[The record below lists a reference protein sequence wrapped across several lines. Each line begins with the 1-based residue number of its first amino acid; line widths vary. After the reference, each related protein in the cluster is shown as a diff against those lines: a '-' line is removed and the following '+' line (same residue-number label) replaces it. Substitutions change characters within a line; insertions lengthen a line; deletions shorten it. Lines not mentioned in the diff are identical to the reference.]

1 MKKTL
6 FRQLITYML
15 IFGIVLSVLSYFV
28 IEFYFD
34 DYYYSRQ
41 ERSLINS
48 ADYLIK
54 TYDSDGLT
62 ALKNILDE
70 YSAEK
75 GLSIHFL
82 DAGTQTVYGSFLQG
96 AGRQNIAA
104 LFNSTNIGK
113 IFISSTTGQ
122 GASNNWVSYLAEAGD
137 GSLLLTRISYS
148 SMDAV
153 VAIVRTFFV
162 FFGIT
167 LAVLFIIF
175 AFFFS
180 QSMSRPLKELNSI
193 AAQMGDLDFSLK
205 YTGTREDE
213 IGKLG
218 ATLNSLTSKLE
229 NTITQLKSELTKEKS
244 LEKMRTQFTA
254 QVSHELQTPLSV
266 IKGYSEALLDNLY
279 SKGETAK
286 VYEILLNEAHKISN
300 MVDDLLDLSQ
310 MESGV
315 FIARKES
322 FSLYSLIR
330 KIYDRYTLLSRE
342 ENFSIGLKS
351 DYPERKMFFGDPLRI
366 EQAVRNILSNAIKH
380 TKPGGQIMMELVHKD
395 STTRI
400 SISNQGEKI
409 ADDDINHIFD
419 SYYQG
424 KNHRGGTGLGLSITR
439 HIINLHGGTV
449 AASNTNDG
457 VALEIL
463 LP

>member
-6 FRQLITYML
+6 FRQLIAYML
-15 IFGIVLSVLSYFV
+15 IFGIALGVLSYLV

-34 DYYYSRQ
+34 DYYYARQ

-48 ADYLIK
+48 ADYLIR
-54 TYDSDGLT
+54 TYDLGGLA
-62 ALKNILDE
+62 ALLDILDE

-75 GLSIHFL
+75 GLSVHFL

-96 AGRQNIAA
+96 AGRQNISA
-104 LFNSTNIGK
+104 LFNASNIGK

-122 GASNNWVSYLAEAGD
+122 GSPNNWISYLAAADD
-137 GSLLLTRISYS
+137 GGLLLTRISYS

-153 VAIVRTFFV
+153 VSIVRTFFLL
-162 FFGIT
+162 FGIS
-167 LAVLFIIF
+167 LAVLFILF

-180 QSMSRPLKELNSI
+180 RSMSRPLKELNSI
-193 AAQMGDLDFSLK
+193 AAQMGHLDFSLK
-205 YTGTREDE
+205 YTGNREDE
-213 IGKLG
+213 IGELG
-218 ATLNSLTSKLE
+218 TTLNMLTAKLE
-229 NTITQLKSELTKEKS
+229 NTINQLKSELTKEKS

-266 IKGYSEALLDNLY
+266 IKGYSEALIDNLY
-279 SKGETAK
+279 SKGETAA
-286 VYEILLNEAHKISN
+286 VYEILLNEAQKISD

-322 FSLYSLIR
+322 FSIYSLMK
-330 KIYDRYTLLSRE
+330 KIFDRYSLLSRE
-342 ENFSIGLKS
+342 ENFTIEFKS
-351 DYPERKMFFGDPLRI
+351 DYPEGKMFFGDPLRI

-380 TKPGGQIMMELVHKD
+380 TKSGGRIMMELVLKD
-395 STTRI
+395 GTT
-400 SISNQGEKI
+400 SITVSNQGEKI
-409 ADDDINHIFD
+409 ADDDMNHIFD

-449 AASNTNDG
+449 SASNTNDG
-457 VALEIL
+457 VELEIS